1 LKPIS
6 RRELIRRLLK
16 YEFEGPFPG
25 KRHSYML
32 KGKRRVQ
39 IPNPH
44 KGDIGVGL
52 LKLILRT
59 AGISKDEWESY
70 K

>member
-1 LKPIS
+1 MKPIS
-6 RRELIRRLLK
+6 RLELIRRLAR
-16 YEFEGPFPG
+16 FGFDGPFPG

-32 KGKRRVQ
+32 KGNRRVQ

-44 KGDIGVGL
+44 RGDIGVGL
-52 LKLILRT
+52 LKIVLRT
-59 AGISKDEWESY
+59 SGISEKEWNQT